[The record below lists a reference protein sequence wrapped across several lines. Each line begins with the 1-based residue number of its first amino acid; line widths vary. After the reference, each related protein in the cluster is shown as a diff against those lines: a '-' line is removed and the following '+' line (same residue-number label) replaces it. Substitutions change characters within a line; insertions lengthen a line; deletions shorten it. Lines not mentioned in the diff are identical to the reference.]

1 MEIADYAVARDVV
14 LEDREEQEEEVI
26 HLVVIP
32 YAVVQQVRVV
42 IKSNDAAIAQR
53 TVMRSQRSPAT
64 TVGAHRACQLLVLHF
79 LAQQTLTLVTLH
91 VQPQIAGIADAR

>member
-64 TVGAHRACQLLVLHF
+64 AVGAHRACQLLVLHF
-79 LAQQTLTLVTLH
+79 LAQQALALVALH
-91 VQPQIAGIADAR
+91 VQPQVAGIADAR

>member
-26 HLVVIP
+26 HLVVIT

-53 TVMRSQRSPAT
+53 AVMRSQRSPAT
-64 TVGAHRACQLLVLHF
+64 AVGTHCACQLLVLHF